1 MDDII
6 EKNMGLVA
14 SVVNSF
20 KPKNHVEK
28 EDYMQ
33 AGRIGLWKAL
43 KKHDPSKAALST
55 YAWNPIRWE
64 IIKEIKSIK
73 ADRYCSISDIRIP
86 EYKIKSEFW
95 ENYPNNHTEEECE
108 LIDLRRMGYTLE
120 EISNIAGRARSYVK
134 RRIYTEIQKK
144 TRTIHILKIFKSCIY
159 AYNYFLYI
167 YIYIHISIYIYI
179 YYGSSAVL

>member
-14 SVVNSF
+14 SVVKSF

-64 IIKEIKSIK
+64 IIKEI
-73 ADRYCSISDIRIP
+73 
-86 EYKIKSEFW
+86 
-95 ENYPNNHTEEECE
+95 
-108 LIDLRRMGYTLE
+108 L
-120 EISNIAGRARSYVK
+120 
-134 RRIYTEIQKK
+134 
-144 TRTIHILKIFKSCIY
+144 
-159 AYNYFLYI
+159 
-167 YIYIHISIYIYI
+167 
-179 YYGSSAVL
+179 

>member
-1 MDDII
+1 MDDVI
-6 EKNMGLVA
+6 EQNMGLVA

-20 KPKNHVEK
+20 KPRNHVEK

-73 ADRYCSISDIRIP
+73 ADRYCAISDIKIP
-86 EYKIKSEFW
+86 EYKVKSEFW
-95 ENYPNNHTEEECE
+95 ENYPNSLTDEECE

-120 EISNIAGRARSYVK
+120 EISNIAGRGRSYIK
-134 RRIYTEIQKK
+134 RRIYSGIQKI
-144 TRTIHILKIFKSCIY
+144 REC
-159 AYNYFLYI
+159 ND
-167 YIYIHISIYIYI
+167 
-179 YYGSSAVL
+179 